1 MKKLHIYHAGEP
13 APELRVEL
21 TRCRRFT
28 AVVAIAASVYD
39 EESDLYTVT
48 EQADSAPHPANYG
61 AIVEAIV
68 SLRYSTGAEIALA
81 RKDDTDPEKQAY
93 LAFVEAAKEAAKTA
107 IGGGAE

>member
-1 MKKLHIYHAGEP
+1 MKKQHIYHAGEP

-39 EESDLYTVT
+39 EASGLYTVT

-68 SLRYSTGAEIALA
+68 ALRYSTGAEIALA
-81 RKDDTDPEKQAY
+81 RKPDTDPEKQAY
-93 LAFVEAAKEAAKTA
+93 LDFVEAAKATAKQA
-107 IGGGAE
+107 LSEGAE